1 MRILLGICL
10 CSTLLVASHGA
21 QARSTVWQT
30 RLVSVL
36 EQGKLL
42 SSKQFRVAMRRAV
55 AGAVAVGVT
64 CASLMGCGFKY
75 SVAERVAVK
84 KTQGNVIVVGSA
96 MVVGG
101 VLWGFMDEINAGMSI
116 NPDPN
121 PIPVYLV
128 LGGLAV
134 AVGGA
139 VWDVSSTFEDDA
151 LNTIPVADDA
161 LHTLPGAEARA
172 LRTYLRTNLTPPQYR
187 NLPALAGEDSWLV
200 IPSDRPLTAPY
211 TIANLLGQLGD
222 EVPLYHGRTMQNG
235 DQTVLVVDQV
245 LAGNGGYPR

>member
-75 SVAERVAVK
+75 SAAERVAVE
-84 KTQGNVIVVGSA
+84 KTQRNVVFVGSA
-96 MVVGG
+96 MVAGG
-101 VLWGFMDEINAGMSI
+101 VLWMALDDLTTADGYIHDS
-116 NPDPN
+116 NPYPHL
-121 PIPVYLV
+121 ISSMVV
-128 LGGLAV
+128 L
-134 AVGGA
+134 
-139 VWDVSSTFEDDA
+139 
-151 LNTIPVADDA
+151 
-161 LHTLPGAEARA
+161 
-172 LRTYLRTNLTPPQYR
+172 
-187 NLPALAGEDSWLV
+187 
-200 IPSDRPLTAPY
+200 PSL
-211 TIANLLGQLGD
+211 
-222 EVPLYHGRTMQNG
+222 
-235 DQTVLVVDQV
+235 
-245 LAGNGGYPR
+245 